1 MNSPQIITGK
11 RKRKPRRVLQM
22 HMGSSRTYGFADEE
36 DPVVQKE
43 PKKKTLK
50 VQASTLKGSA
60 KKKQKPVVKANAIVY
75 KKKKGKK
82 NASRASARK
91 NGINQT
97 GVLDTHQT
105 DYNTEYMSSLKK
117 IDTHS
122 VKIPKSKKSG
132 GERGPNFTMVKQ
144 NHGTKT
150 ARPCLKSIDVEPNF
164 STSPSSSSKKSRLIN
179 QVAKNHPFSVQTVLK
194 LVPAMKNS
202 ERVCKIKSNKH
213 KKVTLE
219 TPNLFNSD
227 TSVKNWACAV
237 CGDLNRIDQTMCSM
251 CFSHKDVS
259 SDRLETKNG
268 NYITE
273 VLQSI
278 VTDKDYAEVSS
289 TSIVENRGWRASETF
304 IRWWR
309 RGLMTGLQSKLP
321 LLSPPVSSQP
331 TFRQRNTSASE
342 PLPVHPRV
350 AKLDD
355 GFWVQC
361 SMCLKYRRLPRSI
374 RISDLPKVWF
384 CRYNKYDPSR
394 AECRAPEEQ
403 FTYSDDDIKRI
414 SDDHDNL
421 SFLDKLRHYYDVTGK
436 VVRLRSLTLGGRE
449 LSLYRLY
456 NEVQARGGCAQ
467 VMSEK
472 GTWAK
477 IFRALENYSKTETS
491 ASFRLKNI
499 YRKYLLEY
507 ENHQRA
513 LATANNEPLP
523 SECAA
528 PITMMT

>member
-1 MNSPQIITGK
+1 MPS
-11 RKRKPRRVLQM
+11 L
-22 HMGSSRTYGFADEE
+22 
-36 DPVVQKE
+36 
-43 PKKKTLK
+43 KKTD
-50 VQASTLKGSA
+50 THSA
-60 KKKQKPVVKANAIVY
+60 KK
-75 KKKKGKK
+75 
-82 NASRASARK
+82 S
-91 NGINQT
+91 
-97 GVLDTHQT
+97 
-105 DYNTEYMSSLKK
+105 
-117 IDTHS
+117 
-122 VKIPKSKKSG
+122 KSKRNG
-132 GERGPNFTMVKQ
+132 GELGPNSAK
-144 NHGTKT
+144 GRKSDGAKT
-150 ARPCLKSIDVEPNF
+150 ARPFLKSIDVLPNF

-194 LVPAMKNS
+194 LVPAMTNGES
-202 ERVCKIKSNKH
+202 VCKMQSDNL
-213 KKVTLE
+213 KKVNFE
-219 TPNLFNSD
+219 TSNLFNSD
-227 TSVKNWACAV
+227 MSVKHWACAV

-251 CFSHKDVS
+251 CFSHKDKS
-259 SDRLETKNG
+259 LDGLKTKNKNG
-268 NYITE
+268 ILGAN
-273 VLQSI
+273 QNI
-278 VTDKDYAEVSS
+278 VAENDQAEVPSAS
-289 TSIVENRGWRASETF
+289 VVENKGWRASETF

-331 TFRQRNTSASE
+331 TFRQRNTSSSE
-342 PLPVHPRV
+342 MLPARSRV

-374 RISDLPKVWF
+374 RISDLPKLWF
-384 CRYNKYDPSR
+384 CRYNKYDPGR

-414 SDDHDNL
+414 SDDHDSL